1 MKNTILHSITAFE
14 TRGGKW
20 TCAVLVMLALALCM
34 VCTATPAAA
43 QTAGE
48 GSIEGTVLDST
59 GAVVA
64 HASITITNVATGVK
78 TTQNSSSA
86 GFFNIAPVLPG
97 TYTVEVSAR
106 GFKTLVQDNVVV
118 DAMQVRTVSPVLTV
132 GAETQSVTVTA
143 APPVLDTAD
152 ATIGMIV
159 ENTTYS
165 NLPIQMSNAQRDPTA
180 FGILTPGAQ
189 SANNGGRLPIVNGT
203 GSYLGQL
210 YVDGMP
216 AETVSQQGDN
226 RLVSLSMDL
235 DAVDQFQMVTSTPP
249 AEYAGA
255 GAENFTMKS
264 GGLQYHGQVS
274 DFLRNTA
281 FDSWG
286 FTAPWATYTNL
297 AGNTVPVGKPVEHQN
312 ELSASAGGVV
322 PFTHKKLFFFA
333 AYDKYHERK
342 GASYSLI
349 TIPSNLMT
357 QGNFTELACYS
368 LYVANHANPQCNGSG
383 TTGTSAATN
392 PAIIYDPTT
401 TTCPGGVCTRQPF
414 EYNGTY
420 NVIPPGDLSTI
431 STALQQFLPSS
442 NSKNTY
448 YSDWNSSSLTNNYLS
463 GWPSGFDNWVVDWR
477 VDYDLN
483 TKNRISSVGTIGTEN
498 YLNNYT
504 TPLLPPPLI
513 GGDLANIYPKNFIV
527 EDAYTITPNLVN
539 QLKYGFTRFFQNI
552 HDATEGTK
560 AWNIGS
566 MGITN
571 LPGGQAGIAFPE
583 LSFGSVSTAYGGL
596 AETSFRNSPG
606 SYSTQLTTP
615 NNYAITDN
623 VQWLKGKHALT
634 MGLTFQWQEINNA
647 NPATLTGYLALSYNP
662 YSTSNYTG
670 TSGNTLSD
678 VSQGFSYASFLLGA
692 SGGSTS
698 TDATNS
704 TQTLQYVSEEAG
716 RYKTI
721 SPYVRDSYKVTNKL
735 TLDLGLRWDYLPP
748 YHELRDRWSFLN
760 PTLTNPLTG
769 TPGMLQFA
777 GSYGGSPASCG
788 CTTPVQT
795 YWKNWGPRVGV
806 AYSVNN
812 KTVVRGGFGVAFTQ
826 SGGVG
831 GRGGSF
837 NGTGQTGFN
846 TTVIGPTG
854 SVVGQTAG
862 PAYWLSNQTAY
873 LTAGGFTPNTG
884 LFGGVSYPGQP
895 TLNQTALESGTGF
908 ISSGTKFTSAS
919 GASFADP
926 YLSGRAPEI
935 VVYNF
940 GFERAITPSMTL
952 GLNYVGNESHFI
964 INSGTTGGNGRGYW
978 TNELNPSYIALLG
991 GVVGDKGLPLL
1002 GSQADAANLATLAKY
1017 APNAPQPAFYT
1028 NSGAGSNS
1036 SSATIQ
1042 QMLVAFPQ
1050 YSGVSDT
1057 WGNIGNFAYNA
1068 LQLMIQ
1074 QRPAHGLTFTLNYT
1088 YAKNLGDDGSYRAG
1102 WALPGD
1108 AISRATSG
1116 ATIPQNRIDRSWTA
1130 ISIPQNI
1137 NIFGVYQIPFG
1148 GKGEPGGGNAIVRW
1162 LAGGWQLSEIYGYQA
1177 GYPMS
1182 VSGGSGAPG
1191 EGTTMPDLNPGWTSG
1206 TARQNGSYGSGP
1218 NGFNACNIGVI
1229 KGCTAIQYMNS
1240 AAFISAVNVSPGTA
1254 AAPCTPGSSSNIQPK
1269 TCNAEYLIG
1278 NAPRTAA
1285 YGLRNP
1291 GTENLNAGLRRSFPL
1306 GSEKRTFV
1314 FEANCFNVWNKV
1326 TFSSP
1331 NAGWAY
1337 GSATFGTIGSTTG
1350 AGGGPSGARDWQFAG
1365 HLNF

>member
-1 MKNTILHSITAFE
+1 MKKTTLNSITAFE
-14 TRGGKW
+14 RRGGTW
-20 TCAVLVMLALALCM
+20 ACAALGMLALAICM
-34 VCTATPAAA
+34 VWTATPASA

-59 GAVVA
+59 GAVVP
-64 HASITITNVATGVK
+64 HASITVTNNATGVK
-78 TTQNSSSA
+78 TAQSSSSA
-86 GFFNIAPVLPG
+86 GFFSIAPVLPG

-118 DAMQVRTVSPVLTV
+118 DAMQVRTIAPVLAV
-132 GAETQSVTVTA
+132 GTETQTVTVTA

-286 FTAPWATYTNL
+286 FSAPHATMTNL
-297 AGNTVPVGKPVEHQN
+297 QGQVVPVGKPVEHQN

-349 TIPSNLMT
+349 SIPSALMT
-357 QGNFTELACYS
+357 QGNFTEVACTD
-368 LYVANHANPQCNGSG
+368 VKGNCAGSG
-383 TTGTSAATN
+383 VTGTNAATN
-392 PAIIYDPTT
+392 PPIIYDPAS
-401 TTCPGGVCTRQPF
+401 TTCPGGICTRQPF

-420 NVIPPGDLSTI
+420 NVIPPGDISTI
-431 STALQQFLPSS
+431 STALQQFLPSA
-442 NSKNTY
+442 NSKSTY
-448 YSDWNSSSLTNNYLS
+448 YSDWNPSTLQNNYLS
-463 GWPSGFDNWVVDWR
+463 GWPSGYDNWVVDWR
-477 VDYDLN
+477 MDYDLN
-483 TKNRISSVGTIGTEN
+483 SKNRISSVGTIGTEN
-498 YLNNYT
+498 YLNNYGA
-504 TPLLPPPLI
+504 PLLPPPLI

-552 HDATEGTK
+552 HDATAGTA
-560 AWNIGS
+560 AWHIGA

-571 LPGGQAGIAFPE
+571 LPGGQAGISYPE
-583 LSFGSVSTAYGGL
+583 LSFGNNTGNTGFGSLAYSTWRA
-596 AETSFRNSPG
+596 SPG
-606 SYSTQLTTP
+606 SNSTQLTTP
-615 NNYAITDN
+615 NNYAVTDN
-623 VQWLKGKHALT
+623 VQWLKGRHALT

-647 NPATLTGYLALSYNP
+647 NPATLTGYAALSYNP

-670 TSGNTLSD
+670 TSGNTLND
-678 VSQGFSYASFLLGA
+678 AANGYSYASFLLGA

-795 YWKNWGPRVGV
+795 YWKNWGPRVGF
-806 AYSVNN
+806 AYSANN
-812 KTVVRGGFGVAFTQ
+812 KTVIRAGFGLAFTQ
-826 SGGVG
+826 AGGVG

-846 TTVIGPTG
+846 TTAIGPTG
-854 SVVGQTAG
+854 STTGATAG
-862 PAYWLSNQTAY
+862 PAYWLSNQSAY
-873 LTAGGFTPNTG
+873 LTAGGYTANTG
-884 LFGGVSYPGQP
+884 LFGGISYPGQP
-895 TLNQTALESGTGF
+895 ALNQTALESGTGF

-964 INSGTTGGNGRGYW
+964 INSGSTGGNGRGYW
-978 TNELNPSYIALLG
+978 TNQLNPSYIALLG

-1028 NSGAGSNS
+1028 NNGAGSNS

-1050 YSGVSDT
+1050 YSGVTDT
-1057 WGNIGNFAYNA
+1057 WGNIGNFAYNG

-1088 YAKNLGDDGSYRAG
+1088 YAKNLGDDGTYRAG

-1108 AISRATSG
+1108 VISRSTSG
-1116 ATIPQNRIDRSWTA
+1116 ATIPQNRIDRSWTV
-1130 ISIPQNI
+1130 ISIPQTV
-1137 NIFGVYQIPFG
+1137 NIFGVYNLPFG
-1148 GKGEPGGGNAIVRW
+1148 SKGEPGGGNAVVRW
-1162 LAGGWQLSEIYGYQA
+1162 LAGGWQLSEIYNYYA
-1177 GYPMS
+1177 GTPVA

-1191 EGTTMPDLNPGWTSG
+1191 EGTAMPDLNPGWTST
-1206 TARQNGSYGSGP
+1206 TARENGSYGLGP
-1218 NGFNACNIGVI
+1218 NGF
-1229 KGCTAIQYMNS
+1229 QYASLGKVQYVNP
-1240 AAFISAVNVSPGTA
+1240 AAFISAVNVSTA
-1254 AAPCTPGSSSNIQPK
+1254 PNCVPGSSSNVQPG

-1291 GTENLNAGLRRSFPL
+1291 GTQNLNAGLRRSFPL

-1314 FEANCFNVWNKV
+1314 FEANAFNVWNKV
-1326 TFSSP
+1326 TFGGPSAS
-1331 NAGWAY
+1331 WAY
-1337 GSATFGTIGSTTG
+1337 NSTSFGTVTSAGGS
-1350 AGGGPSGARDWQFAG
+1350 GGGPNGARDWQFAG
-1365 HLNF
+1365 HINF